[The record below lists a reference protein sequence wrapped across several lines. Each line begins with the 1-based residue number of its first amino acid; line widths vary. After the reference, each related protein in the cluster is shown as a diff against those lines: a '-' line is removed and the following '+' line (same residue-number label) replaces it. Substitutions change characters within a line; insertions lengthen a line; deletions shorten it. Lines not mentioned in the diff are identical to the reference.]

1 MGESTKVFL
10 EKEILLNE
18 GRILKLRYWD
28 IGILTAPYFRGNHIS
43 TTALVNLSLITY
55 YSSLTTGS

>member
-28 IGILTAPYFRGNHIS
+28 IEILGY
-43 TTALVNLSLITY
+43 
-55 YSSLTTGS
+55 